1 MTRPGRTAPNARA
14 LQARGVFG
22 WSGRQRG
29 FLRSVVRG
37 QPLLSR
43 VQDPLLTRMLGTMPT
58 PKARVN
64 PRAVPFVPPVA
75 AAKRPAPR
83 SNLIP
88 ALEGWTAPKALPIA
102 SEPRFRLAPE
112 APIQPRVPTET
123 VLETERDQI
132 EARSEDINPSPE
144 IETRADVTI
153 DSSRAPEIEMRAD
166 ETEARDLESPTSS
179 TPIDVSETANLVPQI
194 LPETIQESAILEPSQ
209 LDALETLE
217 VALTLESE
225 TISNDFAP
233 EALREPAQNV
243 VETPAD
249 EPTTREARAD
259 NARLEHSLTS
269 QAFPEGDQ
277 SEQISTRTKQPMPQP
292 FNAPVTP
299 NEMRDQSLSANAAA
313 PNRLEPRVENIQA
326 TPDVLAQR
334 PEPRE
339 NDRVITPFK
348 RSKNDDVMPEVVKSK
363 PIEQSREPDVFPKE
377 TPSGTREIEA
387 VVSPKISDETASVIE
402 RLESKPGL
410 PSEIA
415 QVIPSLEISEVRADV
430 LNTLNSRLDAASETP
445 VPQTSPFP
453 PENHQAAL
461 EASSPENQAV
471 LEASTPET
479 TLRTVNEPVTE
490 AVDQSSSEI
499 KTDPVQPLE
508 TADQTEISSR
518 ALDVLERL
526 GPSSEPV
533 AQTPVQSRND
543 QSEPTRADSPEYL
556 ERANQAVPDVTKAR
570 EAVSNDAQVNSETP
584 SSTQETRILENTV
597 LDGVPEAATIPSQL
611 EDRVGEPE
619 SEPRRLETETVDTTT
634 NELER
639 VQDVIAAFPD
649 ASLNQ
654 ATPQQSEQRLESVP
668 NGTDSIPTDNVP
680 PSSSRPDARVV
691 ETFTPRRP
699 RPVAPVKP
707 EASSSAPQTDAPTDT
722 SSTPADDSEA
732 IDRLFQAWRRPEDRF
747 APNVNTPPSRAPVAP
762 ARESQNT
769 VQNAVNDAAPVQASS
784 NTSPSDESDV
794 SPAAPPDALL
804 DTLFRVW
811 TRPEDRFAAR
821 EADRF
826 AAREA
831 PRATPNPVPSERS
844 KARTTA
850 NTQPESQPSET
861 ASRAPVSREIPPRA
875 TPRTPAPP
883 TPPEQRGDPGT
894 EATGLTDALPN
905 ITSNPAFVA
914 ALGTPQVVADA
925 LEPTP
930 LPESTRRFLRPI
942 VGMDPSEARVHRG
955 PLADAIAASK
965 DADAV
970 TIGRDVFMAEGH
982 ADGEPQT
989 LGLLAHELTHVAR
1002 SLEPRFVPPV
1012 ARSFDSIQTRASSPE
1027 ERLAMDV
1034 ESRVINQAQARL
1046 DSGSSLESGVG
1057 ELPGPPSNFSDTNN
1071 TVQDGV
1077 PDSRAERFA
1086 PDPWNGLPA
1095 PWEPMPAASDTRGSS
1110 GTATPA
1116 PNFSTPN
1123 FSTPS
1128 FTSPSAFSSSDA
1140 GGAVAQTAERSRDVD
1155 AGSGGT
1161 HTDHAPDA
1169 KGAPKQDM
1177 DALARQVY
1185 AILKRKL
1192 DAERRR
1198 GF

>member
-1 MTRPGRTAPNARA
+1 M
-14 LQARGVFG
+14 
-22 WSGRQRG
+22 
-29 FLRSVVRG
+29 
-37 QPLLSR
+37 
-43 VQDPLLTRMLGTMPT
+43 MPT

-64 PRAVPFVPPVA
+64 PRAVPFVPPVTA
-75 AAKRPAPR
+75 GKRPAPR
-83 SNLIP
+83 SNVIP
-88 ALEGWTAPKALPIA
+88 ALEGWTAPKARPIA

-112 APIQPRVPTET
+112 QPVQPRISTEQ
-123 VLETERDQI
+123 VLETEPVKVLNQI
-132 EARSEDINPSPE
+132 EAGAEDINPSPE

-166 ETEARDLESPTSS
+166 EVETRDLESPTAS
-179 TPIDVSETANLVPQI
+179 TPPDSSETANLVPQI
-194 LPETIQESAILEPSQ
+194 LPETIQESAELKPSQ

-217 VALTLESE
+217 AALTLESE
-225 TISNDFAP
+225 TTSNDFAP
-233 EALREPAQNV
+233 EALSEPAQNV

-249 EPTTREARAD
+249 ELTTREARAD
-259 NARLEHSLTS
+259 NAMLENSSTS
-269 QAFPEGDQ
+269 QVLPEGDQ
-277 SEQISTRTKQPMPQP
+277 SEQISTRTKPPMPQP
-292 FNAPVTP
+292 FNALVTP
-299 NEMRDQSLSANAAA
+299 SEMRDQSLNADSAA
-313 PNRLEPRVENIQA
+313 PNRIEPRVENIQA
-326 TPDVLAQR
+326 TPDVLAKR
-334 PEPRE
+334 PDPRE
-339 NDRVITPFK
+339 NDRVITPFEQ
-348 RSKNDDVMPEVVKSK
+348 SKNDDAMPEVVKSK
-363 PIEQSREPDVFPKE
+363 PIEQSREPDALPKE
-377 TPSGTREIEA
+377 TPPGTQKIES
-387 VVSPKISDETASVIE
+387 VVSPKTPVSETTSVIGA
-402 RLESKPGL
+402 LESKPAI

-430 LNTLNSRLDAASETP
+430 VNTLNLRLEAASEIP
-445 VPQTSPFP
+445 VSETLPLP
-453 PENHQAAL
+453 PENQVVL
-461 EASSPENQAV
+461 EASSPE
-471 LEASTPET
+471 T
-479 TLRTVNEPVTE
+479 TSRTMNEPIIDV
-490 AVDQSSSEI
+490 VDQSSSEI
-499 KTDPVQPLE
+499 TTDSVPSLE
-508 TADQTEISSR
+508 TADQIEISSR

-533 AQTPVQSRND
+533 AQLSTQSPVD
-543 QSEPTRADSPEYL
+543 QSEPARANLPVL
-556 ERANQAVPDVTKAR
+556 ERANQAVPDVVEAR
-570 EAVSNDAQVNSETP
+570 EAVLNDAQGNSEAP
-584 SSTQETRILENTV
+584 SSTQETRMFENTV
-597 LDGVPEAATIPSQL
+597 QDGVPEATTIPSQL
-611 EDRVGEPE
+611 EDRSSTPEPE
-619 SEPRRLETETVDTTT
+619 SRRLETETVETTT
-634 NELER
+634 NEFER
-639 VQDVIAAFPD
+639 VQDVLTVVPD
-649 ASLNQ
+649 VLPNQ
-654 ATPQQSEQRLESVP
+654 TMLQQPEQRLESAP
-668 NGTDSIPTDNVP
+668 NGNDPVPTDTAP
-680 PSSSRPDARVV
+680 LSSTRPDARVV

-699 RPVAPVKP
+699 RPVAPAKP
-707 EASSSAPQTDAPTDT
+707 ESSSSAPRADAPTDT

-747 APNVNTPPSRAPVAP
+747 APNSNRTTPTTPTLGTPTSSTPIAPT
-762 ARESQNT
+762 RESQNT

-821 EADRF
+821 EVER
-826 AAREA
+826 
-831 PRATPNPVPSERS
+831 PNTPNPSPSDGPQTRP
-844 KARTTA
+844 AA
-850 NTQPESQPSET
+850 NSQPESQVQPGET
-861 ASRAPVSREIPPRA
+861 ASRAPVSRETAPRA
-875 TPRTPAPP
+875 TPRSPAPR
-883 TPPEQRGDPGT
+883 TPPEQRDAPEA
-894 EATGLTDALPN
+894 EATGLVDALPN

-970 TIGRDVFMAEGH
+970 TIGRDVFVADGH
-982 ADGEPQT
+982 ADGEPET

-1034 ESRVINQAQARL
+1034 ESRVIGEAQARL
-1046 DSGSSLESGVG
+1046 DSGSSLESGSG
-1057 ELPGPPSNFSDTNN
+1057 EISGPPSSFFDTNS

-1077 PDSRAERFA
+1077 PGTRAERFA

-1095 PWEPMPAASDTRGSS
+1095 PWEPMPAASDTRSSS

-1123 FSTPS
+1123 FSAPS

-1155 AGSGGT
+1155 AGSGGA